1 MKRSM
6 KVLLKLVVMFAL
18 GVTFIASGSTAAHA
32 DGALAINGNQGSQY
46 GWAINYR
53 SLGDADQEALNRC
66 GSGCYIVFRF
76 HGTCAAYAAD
86 QSAGSTIY
94 GWAYDRTAVQ
104 AQMAAIN
111 YCEARGGTSCMVRVW
126 GCDNN

>member
-6 KVLLKLVVMFAL
+6 KQIVKVAAMFAMVVMLIGL
-18 GVTFIASGSTAAHA
+18 GSNAAHA
-32 DGALAINGNQGSQY
+32 SGALAINGNQGQQY
-46 GWAINYR
+46 GWAVNYR
-53 SLGDADQEALNRC
+53 SLGDASREALMQC
-66 GSGCYIVFRF
+66 GSGCSVVFEF

-86 QSAGSTIY
+86 QSAGSTAY

-104 AQMAAIN
+104 AQLAAIS
-111 YCEARGGTSCMVRVW
+111 YCESRGGTSCMVRVW